1 MTLRGWGSPSAAY
14 DRGSQPVTGGSD
26 GVISFRPA
34 RQVRLYEEV
43 ADQLREAILSGQYQP
58 GDRLPTERELMSSF
72 EVSRA
77 VVRQA
82 TMNLE
87 HEGLVE
93 VQVGSGGG
101 TFVVESHVDTVI
113 RAFEYHFRHNS
124 VSLDHYISAKRA
136 LEPALAA
143 AVLSG
148 GTEADWD
155 RLAEN
160 IGRSAEAL
168 ARDADDREQLRL
180 SLEFHELLVAA
191 TRNPVLEA
199 LFIALVRM
207 GERVPAFISPVHT
220 DWSRLLAEHRELLDA
235 LRACDEARFTA
246 LLLSH
251 LKSVNHIYG
260 EEADPD
266 H

>member
-1 MTLRGWGSPSAAY
+1 MTLPEWPSTSAAY
-14 DRGSQPVTGGSD
+14 DRDSQPGTGGPD
-26 GVISFRPA
+26 RVTSFRPA
-34 RQVRLYEEV
+34 RHVRLYEEV
-43 ADQLREAILSGQYQP
+43 ADQLREAILSGQYRP
-58 GDRLPTERELMSSF
+58 GNRLPTERDLMTSF
-72 EVSRA
+72 GVSRA

-101 TFVVESHVDTVI
+101 AFVVESHVDTVI
-113 RAFEYHFRHNS
+113 RALEHHFRHNS
-124 VSLDHYISAKRA
+124 VSVRHYISAKRA

-143 AVLSG
+143 AVVSG
-148 GTEADWD
+148 GTEADWEH
-155 RLAEN
+155 LAEN

-168 ARDADDREQLRL
+168 AQNADDRAQLRL

-220 DWSRLLAEHRELLDA
+220 DWRHLLAEHRKILDA
-235 LRACDEARFTA
+235 LRARDQHRCTE

-251 LKSVNHIYG
+251 LDTVDQIYG
-260 EEADPD
+260 
-266 H
+266 